1 MKVSSLI
8 ISSLFVKIAHV
19 DGKCKID
26 PVDGHVDWP
35 SNKKT
40 IPKNAFRNCKL
51 LRTISIPPEV
61 KSIHNTAFSKSGL
74 DLSEL
79 LNCVVDPSPL
89 LFLKG
94 PRKIER
100 SVAGEP
106 AVVLADPPIDYVL
119 KFDIKLKG
127 ISDGWSSVILL
138 TTDEGSSPSYGRF
151 VPGIYVEYGTTRI
164 VAYFGDDENGQL
176 GIYSQSLELNKK
188 STVIIKVYGATVTIS
203 VNGIIESTRPI
214 GTRSQ
219 LSDVKLYIGDP
230 SAEPANAIISNISFD
245 KEDVTPDPSLFDFKG
260 PLQIERSV
268 KGESA
273 AVLAAP
279 PTDYTLKFVI
289 EPKGIIDQWGSI
301 IILTTGDYYYPGY
314 PYGTMVPAVTMRYG
328 TTSVEA
334 YIGYGED
341 GHPSLSSKPLE
352 VDKKSKVVI
361 EVYGTTATISVNG
374 VIKDEM
380 TIGTRSQLN
389 DVKLYIGSPWSYPA
403 NATVSDISFG

>member
-1 MKVSSLI
+1 M
-8 ISSLFVKIAHV
+8 
-19 DGKCKID
+19 GD

-61 KSIHNTAFSKSGL
+61 TSIHNTAFSKSGL

-127 ISDGWSSVILL
+127 NSDDFSSVILL
-138 TTDEGSSPSYGRF
+138 TTDDGSSQSYGRS
-151 VPGIYVEYGTTRI
+151 VPGIYVVNESYLSVEI
-164 VAYFGDDENGQL
+164 DDDVG
-176 GIYSQSLELNKK
+176 GIGLYPQSLELNKK
-188 STVIIKVYGATVTIS
+188 SSVVIKVYGSTASIS
-203 VNGIIESTRPI
+203 VNGVI
-214 GTRSQ
+214 GDTSFIRTRSQ
-219 LSDVKLYIGDP
+219 LSNVKFYIGDP
-230 SAEPANAIISNISFD
+230 SVEPANAIISNISFD
-245 KEDVTPDPSLFDFKG
+245 KDVTPEPSLFDFKG
-260 PLQIERSV
+260 PLQIERSE
-268 KGESA
+268 KGEPA

-289 EPKGIIDQWGSI
+289 EPKGIIDTWGSI
-301 IILTTGDYYYPGY
+301 IYLTTGDWYYPGY
-314 PYGTMVPAVTMRYG
+314 PYGTIVPAVFLENG
-328 TTSVEA
+328 TTRVCA
-334 YIGYGED
+334 YIGYDNYDQD
-341 GHPSLSSKPLE
+341 GATALFSKPLE

-361 EVYGTTATISVNG
+361 EVYGTTAFISVNG
-374 VIKDEM
+374 VIEYE
-380 TIGTRSQLN
+380 TQIGTRSQLN
-389 DVKLYIGSPWSYPA
+389 DVKLYIGSPFESSA
-403 NATVSDISFG
+403 NAIVSDISFG